1 MSVPRAKK
9 SKNRS
14 PKMGEVIEAANQ
26 LNFAIMVRTL
36 YMVYDFDKAKLDEFC
51 ESYIALLEEIHD
63 RRATVTEFVK
73 DTKSLCGIDVA
84 KLVRELN
91 VTRRGEK

>member
-9 SKNRS
+9 PKNRS

-36 YMVYDFDKAKLDEFC
+36 YMVYDFSKE
-51 ESYIALLEEIHD
+51 
-63 RRATVTEFVK
+63 
-73 DTKSLCGIDVA
+73 
-84 KLVRELN
+84 
-91 VTRRGEK
+91 

>member
-1 MSVPRAKK
+1 MGVPRAKK
-9 SKNRS
+9 PKNRS

-63 RRATVTEFVK
+63 RRATVVK

-91 VTRRGEK
+91 VTHRGER